1 MGEAATAPKC
11 NEARRFCHG
20 LEFKGGDMT
29 PKPPETEMPLRLKG
43 TLLRHG
49 IRHEEVSDRLIQR
62 GGSRA
67 GQPLSRSS
75 FTRMLNHS
83 WRPSH
88 TPWEEIQAATEQLL
102 AERGVPPDE
111 IAEIWEEDGVRRHST
126 KPLNTRM
133 RANRAP
139 DEDLIEIPT
148 EMLSAQAKRHFN
160 LFRDPFVDDV
170 QGPDDLFMSADQRY
184 VREAMY
190 QASKNGGWF
199 IAVVGES
206 GSGKTTLRRETID
219 RINREQ
225 LPVCVIQP
233 QAFDKET
240 LKANHICQ
248 AILADVKPNERPRRS
263 GEALARQVQK
273 ALTESARCGQSHVLI
288 IEEAHDLSIQTLK
301 YLKRFWEMED
311 GFKKLLSIVLIGQPE
326 LKDKLD
332 ERKYFEAREVIRRC
346 EVVELLP
353 LDNQLGDYL
362 QLKFKR
368 IGRDITE
375 LIDESGV
382 DAVRKKLTSIGR
394 GQQRNQVVSLTYP
407 LVVNKVITAAMNAA
421 AEAGAPRV
429 TADIVAG
436 C

>member
-1 MGEAATAPKC
+1 MEAT
-11 NEARRFCHG
+11 RRG
-20 LEFKGGDMT
+20 VAES
-29 PKPPETEMPLRLKG
+29 PPPTTDQPAAMPLRLKA

-83 WRPSH
+83 WRPSY
-88 TPWEEIQAATEQLL
+88 TPWDEIQAATEQLL
-102 AERGVPPDE
+102 AERGVPPE
-111 IAEIWEEDGVRRHST
+111 ELAQIWEEDGIRRHST

-133 RANRAP
+133 G
-139 DEDLIEIPT
+139 EDRKHARDNNNAIEIEP
-148 EMLSAQAKRHFN
+148 EMLSAQAKRHFS
-160 LFRDPFVDDV
+160 LFRDPFQDDV

-190 QASKNGGWF
+190 QASKTGGWF

-225 LPVCVIQP
+225 IPVAVIQP
-233 QAFDKET
+233 KSFDKT
-240 LKANHICQ
+240 ALKAAHICH
-248 AILADVKPNERPRRS
+248 AILADVKPNEHPKRS
-263 GEALARQVQK
+263 LEALARQVEK
-273 ALTESARCGQSHVLI
+273 ALIESGRSGQTHVLM

-326 LKDKLD
+326 LKEKLN
-332 ERKYFEAREVIRRC
+332 ERQYFEAREVIRRC

-353 LDNQLGDYL
+353 LDNQLADYL
-362 QLKFKR
+362 TLKFKR
-368 IGRDITE
+368 IGCDLANI
-375 LIDESGV
+375 IDSNAI
-382 DAVRKKLTSIGR
+382 DAIRQRLTLVGR
-394 GQQRNQVVSLTYP
+394 GPQRNQTVSMTYP
-407 LVVNKVITAAMNAA
+407 LVVNNMVTKAMNEAA
-421 AEAGAPRV
+421 HAGATKV
-429 TADIVAG
+429 TADIVRG

>member
-1 MGEAATAPKC
+1 MEATRRGIAESPPPTIDQP
-11 NEARRFCHG
+11 EA
-20 LEFKGGDMT
+20 
-29 PKPPETEMPLRLKG
+29 MPLRLKA

-67 GQPLSRSS
+67 GQPLSRSA

-83 WRPSH
+83 WRPSY
-88 TPWEEIQAATEQLL
+88 TPWDEIQAATEQLL
-102 AERGVPPDE
+102 AERGVPPE
-111 IAEIWEEDGVRRHST
+111 ELAQIWEEDGIRRHST

-133 RANRAP
+133 G
-139 DEDLIEIPT
+139 EDRKHARDNNAIEIEP
-148 EMLSAQAKRHFN
+148 EMLSAQAKRHFS
-160 LFRDPFVDDV
+160 LFRDPFQDDV

-190 QASKNGGWF
+190 QASKTGGWF

-225 LPVCVIQP
+225 IPVAVIQP
-233 QAFDKET
+233 KSFDKT
-240 LKANHICQ
+240 ALKAAHICH
-248 AILADVKPNERPRRS
+248 AILADVKPNEHPKRS
-263 GEALARQVQK
+263 LEALARQVEK
-273 ALTESARCGQSHVLI
+273 ALIESGRSGQTHVLM

-326 LKDKLD
+326 LKEKLN
-332 ERKYFEAREVIRRC
+332 ERQYFEAREVIRRC

-353 LDNQLGDYL
+353 LDNQLSDYL
-362 QLKFKR
+362 GLKFKR
-368 IGRDITE
+368 IGCD
-375 LIDESGV
+375 LGNVIDSTAI
-382 DAVRKKLTSIGR
+382 DAIRQRLTLVGR
-394 GQQRNQVVSLTYP
+394 GPQRNQTVSMTYP
-407 LVVNKVITAAMNAA
+407 LVVNNMVTKAMNAA
-421 AEAGAPRV
+421 AHAGATKV
-429 TADIVAG
+429 TADIVRG